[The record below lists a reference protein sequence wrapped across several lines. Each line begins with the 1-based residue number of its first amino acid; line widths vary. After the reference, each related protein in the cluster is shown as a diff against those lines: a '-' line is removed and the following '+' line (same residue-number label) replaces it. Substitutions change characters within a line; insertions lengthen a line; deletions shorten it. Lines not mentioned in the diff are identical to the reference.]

1 MVATERSKVWQR
13 HPGLVWSNAGA
24 DDGVRLRAALLRP
37 RFDTLLELAL
47 HFGLARLR
55 EEWAWLA
62 GEDSREVRRARPCV
76 ERILRNI
83 QEGFARAA
91 AGN

>member
-1 MVATERSKVWQR
+1 MNGTVPAQIWQR

-37 RFDTLLELAL
+37 RFDTLLDLAL
-47 HFGLARLR
+47 HFGLPRLR
-55 EEWAWLA
+55 KEWAWLA
-62 GEDSREVRRARPCV
+62 EEDSPEIRRAQPCV

-83 QEGFARAA
+83 EEGFGRAA